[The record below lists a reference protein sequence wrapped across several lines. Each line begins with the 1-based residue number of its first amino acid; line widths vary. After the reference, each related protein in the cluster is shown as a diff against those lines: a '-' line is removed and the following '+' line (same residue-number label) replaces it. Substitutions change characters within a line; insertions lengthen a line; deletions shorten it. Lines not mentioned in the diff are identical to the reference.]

1 MPVPL
6 ISFVRPPI
14 LNVLLQGILNGTLP
28 LGSHPVSLTCFAS
41 AQPENKVITRY
52 MMLKLPSMD
61 PFARPSLAAFRVPVT
76 LASLVAVS
84 YLASIFSAAFRDRTV
99 RRPVKDSKA
108 TAFALE

>member
-1 MPVPL
+1 M
-6 ISFVRPPI
+6 
-14 LNVLLQGILNGTLP
+14 LP
-28 LGSHPVSLTCFAS
+28 EGSHPVSLTCFAI

-52 MMLKLPSMD
+52 MILKDPSMD
-61 PFARPSLAAFRVPVT
+61 PLARPSLAEFRVPVT

-108 TAFALE
+108 TALALE